1 MMSNSTSGD
10 QIQINHCQ
18 EFAAPKACTWGH
30 IDEMASQSLDGKGIC
45 GVLSTA
51 KARFSR
57 SWSSSNATRL
67 RRCGCCGHCFDIRP
81 SFLRLSSPTNSDRT
95 ERRFV
100 ELVSRVCMSK
110 GCAPTIAQRILIN
123 RFDAN
128 ERCKS
133 SYQPNWPGRL

>member
-1 MMSNSTSGD
+1 
-10 QIQINHCQ
+10 
-18 EFAAPKACTWGH
+18 
-30 IDEMASQSLDGKGIC
+30 MASQSPDGKGIC

-57 SWSSSNATRL
+57 SCQLQRDKAAAVRL
-67 RRCGCCGHCFDIRP
+67 LRTLLRHKAFV
-81 SFLRLSSPTNSDRT
+81 LRLSSLTNSDRT

-123 RFDAN
+123 RFDDAN
-128 ERCKS
+128 ERCSLQSTKLARPFITRS
-133 SYQPNWPGRL
+133 MCNGI